1 MLLSCLCHLRL
12 DVSITGSDTR
22 LPGSALPAPS
32 LPHFPV
38 AHNLTSWTPP
48 ARHTAPCSLAGE
60 GAELKSP
67 VCRVL
72 SGCPGSAVHEPR
84 EVLTADP
91 SKVPAHLLPPIL
103 AVSVGTCGAR
113 SLLPASAFL
122 LPCSPGAVRT
132 ASPRL
137 LSSFSSC
144 SRILYIK

>member
-12 DVSITGSDTR
+12 GVSITGWDTR
-22 LPGSALPAPS
+22 LTGSALPAPS

-48 ARHTAPCSLAGE
+48 DHYTALCSLACG

-72 SGCPGSAVHEPR
+72 SGCPGSAVHEPH
-84 EVLTADP
+84 EVLTAGP

-103 AVSVGTCGAR
+103 AVSVGMCGAR
-113 SLLPASAFL
+113 SLLPASSLPPALFLGSCQNSLPTAAFL
-122 LPCSPGAVRT
+122 LFQ
-132 ASPRL
+132 L
-137 LSSFSSC
+137 LKNP
-144 SRILYIK
+144 LH